1 MKRKFRYLCCF
12 TAFALSTAV
21 QTGQVFAQNT
31 SFFPNGNAVWYSV
44 FKEHLGFPTP
54 ITYQY
59 WTKCFALSGDTLIN
73 NSSLKKY
80 YAFTAC
86 DSTRNLSYY
95 GAIRT
100 DSLNKTVYL
109 VPKDS
114 ISEYLLMDFSM
125 VPGDTIYISNL
136 WDNNIPL
143 VCYDTGT
150 YYINQLPHKFVQS
163 YLSSYGFDYWMTWV
177 EGIGSLY
184 YPHDLYD
191 LNGQGELTWYE
202 LNCLFV
208 NDSLI
213 YHDDYNPAFDD
224 CYGEGIYPAIIGIE
238 EKEKHYEFNVSPVP
252 AQEIVSIEFGNVQN
266 LQMAQLWCYDVF
278 GNILHSEAVVPGQ
291 KEVVLDISSWPQGMY
306 IAIVYSNDEVVGKC
320 KFVVE

>member
-1 MKRKFRYLCCF
+1 MKKLLFFAFLSLNLCF
-12 TAFALSTAV
+12 I
-21 QTGQVFAQNT
+21 TGNQVSAQNT
-31 SFFPNGNAVWYSV
+31 SFFPKDNAVWYSV
-44 FKEHLGFPTP
+44 YKEHIGFPTP
-54 ITYQY
+54 ITYNY
-59 WTKCFALSGDTLIN
+59 WTKCFELSGDTLIN
-73 NSSLKKY
+73 NTGFKKY

-86 DSTRNLSYY
+86 DTSRNISYY

-114 ISEYLLMDFSM
+114 ISEFLLMDFSM
-125 VPGDTIYISNL
+125 VPGDTIYVSNMMG
-136 WDNNIPL
+136 NNFPL

-163 YLSSYGFDYWMTWV
+163 YLSYYDYWMTWV
-177 EGIGSLY
+177 EGLGSQ

-213 YHDDYNPAFDD
+213 YHNDNNPAFDD
-224 CYGEGIYPAIIGIE
+224 CYGEGIYPLIIGIE
-238 EKEKHYEFNVSPVP
+238 ESEKPVKLKVSPNP
-252 AQEIVSIEFGNVQN
+252 AKEIVNFEFGNIQN
-266 LQMAQLWCYDVF
+266 LQQVQLRCYDVF
-278 GNILHSEAVVPGQ
+278 GSLLHSEAVVQGQ
-291 KEVVLDISSWPQGMY
+291 KEAVLDISSWPSGMY
-306 IAIVYSNDEVVGKC
+306 VAVVYSNGGVVGKS